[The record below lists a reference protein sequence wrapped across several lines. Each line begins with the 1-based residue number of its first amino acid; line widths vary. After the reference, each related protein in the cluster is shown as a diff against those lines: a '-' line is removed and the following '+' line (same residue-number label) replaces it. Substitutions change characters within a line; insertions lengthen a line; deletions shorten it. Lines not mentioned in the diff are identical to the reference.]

1 MQCISIVKNPVK
13 ILLCLFLLLVLV
25 SVVQAAETYQFVIP
39 IPDPLQKVSLI
50 SYRNLLRN
58 TPKNLDLNLR
68 N

>member
-1 MQCISIVKNPVK
+1 MSIVWR
-13 ILLCLFLLLVLV
+13 LD
-25 SVVQAAETYQFVIP
+25 AEIPAWFIIP

>member
-1 MQCISIVKNPVK
+1 MPDSIFN
-13 ILLCLFLLLVLV
+13 IFI
-25 SVVQAAETYQFVIP
+25 FP

>member
-1 MQCISIVKNPVK
+1 MRYPFNLEKSQKKDVK
-13 ILLCLFLLLVLV
+13 
-25 SVVQAAETYQFVIP
+25 IP